1 MKIKLTRV
9 SFILFI
15 KIIQFL
21 FSILRKLKKEKMT
34 DKTTHCWLDCDPGHD
49 DAFAILLAAY
59 SQHIKIIGMSTV
71 SGNQTI
77 EKTTKNALN
86 VVNLIGLVGD
96 SEEPLEFPMIQGAGK
111 PLMRPGVIC
120 DEIHGES
127 GLETHSSVEFP
138 EIKEHVTEFINKL
151 NSDRL
156 HYTTLMYEH
165 LKKSSNPV
173 TLIATGP
180 LTNVALLL
188 INHPDCIK
196 FIDKI
201 VLMGGAV
208 GNDYKHY
215 IDS

>member
-1 MKIKLTRV
+1 MSEKI
-9 SFILFI
+9 
-15 KIIQFL
+15 
-21 FSILRKLKKEKMT
+21 
-34 DKTTHCWLDCDPGHD
+34 THCWLDCDPGHD

-59 SQHIKIIGMSTV
+59 SQQVKIVGMSTV

-86 VVNLIGLVGD
+86 VANLIGLVSD
-96 SEEPLEFPMIQGAGK
+96 CEEPLNFPMIQGAAK

-127 GLETHSSVEFP
+127 GLETHSSLKFP
-138 EIKEHVTEFINKL
+138 EIKEHVTEFVIKL

-165 LKKSSNPV
+165 LMRSSVPV

-188 INHPDCIK
+188 INHPECSKHIE
-196 FIDKI
+196 KI

-208 GNDYKHY
+208 GNDN
-215 IDS
+215 